1 MAVGPIIITVIT
13 ITGPCGVSQW
23 QSVQSSSQSSPLQG
37 HAVFAGGSRSNHYHN
52 HHHYRAVRCSPVAV
66 SPIIISII
74 LISELC
80 GVRQWQSVLSSLRS
94 FSLQGRA
101 VFASGSPF
109 RPVTYKGKT
118 FKPGQG
124 NNSYIFPGVAL
135 AVIAVDIRRIPEQ
148 IFLEAAKVRRHRG
161 LVHDLLILIIG
172 CSTKGLGDLSILFN

>member
-1 MAVGPIIITVIT
+1 MVTYRATMVLVIPAVLIITV
-13 ITGPCGVSQW
+13 VMW
-23 QSVQSSSQSSPLQG
+23 VVQ
-37 HAVFAGGSRSNHYHN
+37 
-52 HHHYRAVRCSPVAV
+52 CSPVAV
-66 SPIIISII
+66 SPIIITII
-74 LISELC
+74 ITGPRGIC
-80 GVRQWQSVLSSLRS
+80 QWQLVLSSSQS
-94 FSLQGRA
+94 FSFQCLA

-161 LVHDLLILIIG
+161 LVHDVLILIIG
-172 CSTKGLGDLSILFN
+172 CSTKGLGDLSILFI

>member
-1 MAVGPIIITVIT
+1 M
-13 ITGPCGVSQW
+13 
-23 QSVQSSSQSSPLQG
+23 
-37 HAVFAGGSRSNHYHN
+37 FAGGSRSNHYHN

-161 LVHDLLILIIG
+161 LVHDLLILIVG